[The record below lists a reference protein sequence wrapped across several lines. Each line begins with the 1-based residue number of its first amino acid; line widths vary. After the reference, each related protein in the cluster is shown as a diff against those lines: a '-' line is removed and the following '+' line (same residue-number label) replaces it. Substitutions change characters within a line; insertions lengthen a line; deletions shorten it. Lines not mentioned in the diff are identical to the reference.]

1 MLQIMNKTNVF
12 GVVQN
17 SASSSFRISNFTKR
31 FAVLT
36 LLLLTFVLGTRA
48 ADYVISYTN
57 GGTTYYLARNG
68 TTSVQRVTTFDPTT
82 CIWSCSSNTAGTTAG
97 TLNNSNNG
105 YLFQTVNG
113 TRYFLNA
120 GTNALGLGTNAAAN
134 NYYRWRTNGTY
145 VYNRYGN
152 STSYYINLNNGVA
165 RNTNANT
172 ASNARPYQVTTSTV
186 DATSTNP
193 TINGAD
199 VLTATGNSPYT
210 ATGAAYRIGYT
221 NYQFNNNANHY
232 FDSDGNSFTGTP
244 GAATIGT
251 YTWNL
256 ESNSYATVN
265 NSGVVNVS
273 SLPQSDLTLTLT
285 VTATATGGT
294 PAAPAG
300 TTLVGTKEI
309 TIQGSVPAAPT
320 ISVSGTTV
328 TLQTDATGTTSIRYT
343 IDGTNPTTTT
353 GAVYSGA
360 FDISGSTS
368 SPVTI
373 KAITVRNG
381 NASSVTSQQ
390 VKLTLPE
397 PVITVN
403 AATGTATITC
413 NNSSATIY
421 YTTDGSAPSAT
432 NGTQYNGQITGLAT
446 MATVKAIAICD
457 GWNSSS
463 VASATVTI
471 PSGVSG
477 GTVTLFDYEDH
488 KWSYYSDEE
497 CPIHS
502 LKPADVKITYYGN
515 GTKTVTNAS
524 AAEAVENPTSFSLDA
539 TTVKVGPNDDANV
552 FVYYKTLERENVD
565 GTGNVPYTTI
575 PNPFLV
581 RPVVNSG
588 SAPAPTSVTVYISGQ
603 SRGGANNND
612 YKIQVTYYNEEN
624 VQTTWSNNSNNT
636 VNTTIKVKPGTQIT
650 LLAKGRSGS
659 MINYQYSTISAY
671 YDNAQGSLIATA
683 TATNRNYT
691 DGASSSATVSASS
704 GVSTNYR
711 GFYAWRVKSKSEG
724 LSITDVNGN
733 SFANNII
740 PADTEIRFV
749 TSNEYGNEVEF
760 EALWAQ
766 AYVTSGTGNLT
777 SYSNSYERNF
787 HVVTSSTSA
796 SSFQKSYPLTVTS
809 RYPDGSNGG
818 GSISGEFT
826 ASSDTKFENITITGA
841 TNSTWTANGHDL
853 IVGRG
858 CTGTVNSVRGMS
870 GGSNSA
876 VSYTVRLES
885 GIFKN
890 FYLISSGSATYGNT
904 ISAKAIL
911 GCDYD
916 RAKNDNSYLSI
927 APSSEEGEIYGGQS
941 MQINSSENRNNL
953 TFDWLIKSGTFHDN
967 ILGTASGGDQ
977 SIYLGSSQASGGNL
991 QYIGKRR
998 IVVEGGNMA
1007 GIAGGMNNVSTDYG
1021 VNDGSWAV
1029 MMRIKGGDI
1038 RSSVYGAAAF
1048 AQAVGDRVMILT
1060 GGTINGWVAGGCNGT
1075 QTGSGGTLNGDTK
1088 IYVGGVSQVVHS
1100 NTDPTISTS
1109 KGGNVFGAGSGYSA
1123 DYDIGEVNN
1132 STLVLADNAVISRG
1146 LYGGGNYGYVG
1157 EGYQTYIH
1165 ILGGK
1170 VANVFGGANQR
1181 FGQSV
1186 NIVMENGVVTDGIYG
1201 GSNVSGTINNNVAM
1215 QINGGRVGTSSA
1227 PANIHGGGYGNQ
1239 TKVNGNVDI
1248 TLGTVGQT
1256 SSGVTVYGDV
1266 YGGSALGTVNSDAND
1281 HTYVTMYKG
1290 TINGSLYGG
1299 GLGSAS
1305 VAANVNGPVKVEV
1318 HGGSVKK
1325 TSVEGSG
1332 GVYGANNIYGA
1343 PQSSVTVDIY
1353 GTDPA
1358 PAEGEYALYAVYGG
1372 GNQADYLYGNGYPTV
1387 TVHGCDNSIEYVYG
1401 GGNAAA
1407 VKTTNVTIWGGNVIG
1422 NVFGGGNGA
1431 VSAANVNGNATTK
1444 IYGGTILNV
1453 YGGSNSQGTIS
1464 GAINVTVNS
1473 QAENSGD
1480 SPCTMNIGDVYGGGN
1495 RAASNVGNLN
1505 IVCTGTDGYINRVF
1519 GGANAA
1525 EITGNVEL
1533 EINGGNIGSVF
1544 GGNNSEKS
1552 ISGNVTVNIGKAPN
1566 SCGVFEIGNVHGG
1579 GYGEA
1584 TGVKGNVEVNIAGGT
1599 INGDVYGGSA
1609 LGKVNTNTDNTTK
1622 VNLTGGIIHG
1632 DAYGGGLGD
1641 SETAADV
1648 NGNVT
1653 VTLNGTAFT
1662 LATTTDDKG
1671 NSIPISGR
1679 IFGCNNING
1688 SPKGTV
1694 LVQVLSTVAKNGDGT
1709 SKDKPEKDKGIYEL
1723 QAVYGGGNLAAYNPT
1738 DPFADGQFRSYTFDE
1753 TTFAHEYT
1761 DKPVQV
1767 VIDACDEASIEYVY
1781 GGGNAAATPATDVL
1795 VLGSYEIGNVF
1806 GGGNGKD
1813 KYKLDGG
1820 STWYEN
1826 PGADVGII
1834 DAAAYTADHT
1844 QGLYGTGKSKASV
1857 LGGTVHNLFGAS
1869 NTKGNVVTESLAYVD
1884 NANICELNVGGI
1896 YGGGNEAYMDGD
1908 SKIELGCIEALE
1920 EIYGGAR
1927 NADVKGDIKLT
1938 ISSGHFDRVFGGN
1951 NIGGTINGSITVT
1964 IDETGCN
1971 PVTIGELYGCGNQAP
1986 YTTPEGEDDPIINL
2000 ISFTSIGNVFGGG
2013 LGADA
2018 VVTGNPTVNINVEKL
2033 GKNADRENWSYNG
2046 STINFGNEYIVQLP
2060 VHEKGK
2066 IGVIGTVYGG
2076 GNAAA
2081 VIGNTT
2087 VKMTKGI
2094 VENTLFGGGN
2104 AANVEGSTSVT
2115 ILDGTIGG
2123 NVYGGGNKGNVT
2135 GATKV
2140 QIGQQ
2145 PTP

>member
-12 GVVQN
+12 GAVQN
-17 SASSSFRISNFTKR
+17 SASSSSRISNFTKR

-57 GGTTYYLARNG
+57 GGTTYYLGMNG
-68 TTSVQRVTTFDPTT
+68 NELQAKTTFDVT
-82 CIWSCSSNTAGTTAG
+82 CVWTCLNGNTEATLGNSSRSLRNR
-97 TLNNSNNG
+97 NNS
-105 YLFQTVNG
+105 
-113 TRYFLNA
+113 
-120 GTNALGLGTNAAAN
+120 
-134 NYYRWRTNGTY
+134 
-145 VYNRYGN
+145 
-152 STSYYINLNNGVA
+152 SYYLTTSCTRSGYINYTYTWSSLSVQ
-165 RNTNANT
+165 TT
-172 ASNARPYQVTTSTV
+172 ASNIWRSSNATNGNVYARISSAGNRQASINVQSLTMIDNNTNSSKNYQVTITDIST
-186 DATSTNP
+186 TSTNP

-199 VLTATGNSPYT
+199 VLTATGNSTYT
-210 ATGAAYRIGYT
+210 ETGAAYRIGYT
-221 NYQFNNNANHY
+221 NYQFNNANHY

-244 GAATIGT
+244 SAATIGT

-320 ISVSGTTV
+320 ISVSGTTI

-343 IDGTNPTTTT
+343 IDGTDPTATT
-353 GAVYSGA
+353 GSVYSGN
-360 FDISGSTS
+360 FDISSS
-368 SPVTI
+368 ANSPVII

-381 NASSVTSQQ
+381 NASSVTTQQ

-413 NNSSATIY
+413 SNSSATIY

-432 NGTQYNGQITGLAT
+432 YGTSYNGQITGLVT

-457 GWNSSS
+457 GWNTSS

-471 PSGVSG
+471 PTGVSG

-502 LKPADVKITYYGN
+502 LNPADVKITYYGN

-581 RPVVNSG
+581 RPTGNSG
-588 SAPAPTSVTVYISGQ
+588 SAPAPASVKVYISGR

-612 YKIQVTYYNEEN
+612 YKIQVTYYNENN
-624 VQTTWSNNSNNT
+624 VQTTWSDNSNNT
-636 VNTTIKVKPGTQIT
+636 VSTTINVKPGTQII

-659 MINYQYSTISAY
+659 SGNRDYSTISAY
-671 YDNAQGSLIATA
+671 YENAQGSIIATA
-683 TATNRNYT
+683 TTTSSNYNGA
-691 DGASSSATVSASS
+691 GASSSATVSASS

-766 AYVTSGTGNLT
+766 AYVTDGTSDLST
-777 SYSNSYERNF
+777 RSNSYERNF
-787 HVVTSSTSA
+787 HVVKSATSA

-841 TNSTWTANGHDL
+841 TDETWTADGHDL

-858 CTGTVNSVRGMS
+858 CSGTVGTVRGLS
-870 GGSNSA
+870 GNTSEA
-876 VSYTVRLES
+876 IKYAIRLES
-885 GIFKN
+885 GTFSAFNMIDDETHTH
-890 FYLISSGSATYGNT
+890 SGTV
-904 ISAKAIL
+904 SAKTIF

-916 RAKNDNSYLSI
+916 RAKEDNDKLSI
-927 APSSEEGEIYGGQS
+927 GANNTVYGASSYQAFA
-941 MQINSSENRNNL
+941 SSANRNNL
-953 TFDWLIKSGTFHDN
+953 TYDWLIKSGKV
-967 ILGTASGGDQ
+967 Q
-977 SIYLGSSQASGGNL
+977 SSKSVADAAAENCIYMGNTGSSNNTDGN
-991 QYIGKRR
+991 QYQGKRR
-998 IVVEGGNMA
+998 LIMEGGEVCN
-1007 GIAGGMNNVSTDYG
+1007 IAGGLNNYG
-1021 VNDGSWAV
+1021 DNRNNYIVNDGGWTLQIR
-1029 MMRIKGGDI
+1029 MKGGTVRGSI
-1038 RSSVYGAAAF
+1038 YGAAAF
-1048 AQAVGDRVMILT
+1048 AGASGDRLFIFT
-1060 GGTINGWVAGGCNGT
+1060 GGNIGGWVAGGANGT
-1075 QTGSGGTLNGDTK
+1075 QSDGGVLYGASYL
-1088 IYVGGVSQVVHS
+1088 YVGG
-1100 NTDPTISTS
+1100 NTQIDS
-1109 KGGNVFGAGSGYSA
+1109 KASEDVINRAVGGNVFGAGCGYNSGSESGQVTQGTNVIVA
-1123 DYDIGEVNN
+1123 DGAYVE
-1132 STLVLADNAVISRG
+1132 RG
-1146 LYGGGNYGYVG
+1146 VYGGGSYGYTTATSNI
-1157 EGYQTYIH
+1157 Y
-1165 ILGGK
+1165 ILGGTVGGK
-1170 VANVFGGANQR
+1170 SGGASGTNYLAAIDGGVYGGACQNQ
-1181 FGQSV
+1181 GGTV
-1186 NIVMENGVVTDGIYG
+1186 NIIMNGGTVNGSVYG
-1201 GSNVSGTINNNVAM
+1201 GSNYTGTLSGTSTVTL
-1215 QINGGRVGTSSA
+1215 NG
-1227 PANIHGGGYGNQ
+1227 
-1239 TKVNGNVDI
+1239 
-1248 TLGTVGQT
+1248 
-1256 SSGVTVYGDV
+1256 
-1266 YGGSALGTVNSDAND
+1266 
-1281 HTYVTMYKG
+1281 G

-1299 GLGSAS
+1299 GNGEGSANT
-1305 VAANVNGPVKVEV
+1305 NVTGAVQVR
-1318 HGGSVKK
+1318 
-1325 TSVEGSG
+1325 
-1332 GVYGANNIYGA
+1332 VYGGTVTDAVYGCNNNAGS

-1358 PAEGEYALYAVYGG
+1358 PAEGEYALHAVYGG
-1372 GNQADYLYGNGYPTV
+1372 GNKAPYSGIPVV
-1387 TVHGCDNSIEYVYG
+1387 TVHNCDNSIEYVYG

-1407 VKTTNVTIWGGNVIG
+1407 VEATNVTIYGGNVIG

-1609 LGKVNTNTDNTTK
+1609 LGKVNTNTNNTTK

-1641 SETAADV
+1641 IDTKADV

-1653 VTLNGTAFT
+1653 VTLDGTAFV

-1671 NSIPISGR
+1671 NTIPTSGR
-1679 IFGCNNING
+1679 VFGCNNING

-1694 LVQVLSTVAKNGDGT
+1694 LVEVLSTVARDDNGND
-1709 SKDKPEKDKGIYEL
+1709 KDKPEKDKGIYEL
-1723 QAVYGGGNLAAYNPT
+1723 QAVYGGGNLAAYDPTNPKAT
-1738 DPFADGQFRSYTFDE
+1738 GQYIYSFNSE
-1753 TTFAHEYT
+1753 TYGKVNFTAEE
-1761 DKPVQV
+1761 KPVQV
-1767 VIDACDEASIEYVY
+1767 VINGCGLTSIEYVY
-1781 GGGNAAATPATDVL
+1781 GGGNAAATPATDVI

-1834 DAAAYTADHT
+1834 DAAAYAADHT
-1844 QGLYGTGKSKASV
+1844 KGLYGTGKSKASV

-1986 YTTPEGEDDPIINL
+1986 YTTPEGEEDPIINL

-2046 STINFGNEYIVQLP
+2046 STINFGNDYIVQLP

-2123 NVYGGGNKGNVT
+2123 NVYGGGNKGHVT

-2140 QIGQQ
+2140 QIGEQ